1 MNADYSSREPDA
13 LSRNQPNADT
23 DALKDE
29 PIQAFQCQIQEF
41 LIGSDIKNARDRQ
54 IGPDVETVSRLNRRR
69 RSRKW
74 RSITN
79 HCNAFCLV
87 SGLIVALIAVSVLG
101 LSFGYST
108 ASSDI
113 LSFGFCEPDG
123 TFNVGLD
130 AVSICELFH
139 LLPTCCDIG

>member
-1 MNADYSSREPDA
+1 MKADYSSLELDA
-13 LSRNQPNADT
+13 LSRNQSNADT

-74 RSITN
+74 RSIIN
-79 HCNAFCLV
+79 HCSAFCLV
-87 SGLIVALIAVSVLG
+87 SGLVVALVAVSVLG
-101 LSFGYST
+101 LSFGYSA
-108 ASSDI
+108 ASSGI
-113 LSFGFCEPDG
+113 LGFGFCEPDG

-130 AVSICELFH
+130 ALSICELLN
-139 LLPTCCDIG
+139 LLLTCCGIG